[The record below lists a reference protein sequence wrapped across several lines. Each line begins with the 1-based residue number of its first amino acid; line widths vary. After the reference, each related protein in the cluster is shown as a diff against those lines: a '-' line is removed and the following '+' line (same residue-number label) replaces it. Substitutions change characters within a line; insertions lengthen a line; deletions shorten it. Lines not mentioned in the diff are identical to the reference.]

1 MRAPAVSG
9 VAPLEVLFDDQP
21 GEPLPL
27 PEKLADL
34 YRPLAF
40 PVRRP
45 YVISNFVSTI
55 DGVTSL
61 AVPGHAAGGDIS
73 GFNEHDRMVM
83 GILRAVSS
91 AVVVGAGTLRSV
103 PKHVWTS
110 EYVFPAFAEE
120 YRSLRERLNLKAS
133 PLNVIVSAS
142 GRIELSLRVFQDG
155 EVDVLIL
162 TTETG
167 ANQIDQGSLPD
178 RVRVEVCAGEDSIR
192 AADVL
197 EATIASGGEGI
208 VLVEGGPSLMGDF
221 FAARLVDELFLT
233 VAPQIAG
240 RDGPERPGIVSGR
253 TFAPDDPLWGTLVS
267 TRRAG
272 SHLFLRYQFER
283 A

>member
-1 MRAPAVSG
+1 MRAPALTGLES
-9 VAPLEVLFDDQP
+9 LEVLFDDQP
-21 GEPLPL
+21 GELLPL
-27 PEKLADL
+27 PEKLGDL
-34 YRPLAF
+34 YGPLAF

-73 GFNEHDRMVM
+73 GFNEHDRLVM

-103 PKHVWTS
+103 PKHVWIP
-110 EYVFPAFAEE
+110 EYVFSAFAEDFQ
-120 YRSLRERLNLKAS
+120 SLRKRLNLSAS

-142 GRIELSLRVFQDG
+142 GRVDLGLRVFQGG

-162 TTETG
+162 TTAAG
-167 ANQIDQGSLPD
+167 AGGIDQRSLPD
-178 RVRVEVCAGEDSIR
+178 RVRVEVGPGEGSIR

-197 EATIASGGEGI
+197 EATLASGGEGI

-221 FAARLVDELFLT
+221 FADRLVDELFLT

-240 RDGPERPGIVSGR
+240 REGPERPGIASGR
-253 TFAPDDPLWGTLVS
+253 TFAPEDPLWGTLVS

-272 SHLFLRYQFER
+272 SHLFLRYSFER
-283 A
+283 G

>member
-1 MRAPAVSG
+1 MRAQAVIGPA
-9 VAPLEVLFDDQP
+9 ALEVLFDDRP
-21 GEPLPL
+21 GEALPL
-27 PEKLADL
+27 PKTLAEL
-34 YRPLAF
+34 YGPLAF

-45 YVISNFVSTI
+45 YVISNFVSSI

-83 GILRAVSS
+83 GILRAISN

-103 PKHVWTS
+103 PKHVWTP
-110 EYVFPAFAEE
+110 EYVFPSFADD
-120 YRSLRERLNLKAS
+120 YHALRERRNLGVS

-142 GRIELSLRVFQDG
+142 GRVDLSFRVFQDG

-162 TTETG
+162 TTG
-167 ANQIDQGSLPD
+167 AGAKQIDQSSLPA
-178 RVRVEVCAGEDSIR
+178 RVQMEVCPGEDSIL
-192 AADVL
+192 APEVL
-197 EATIASGGEGI
+197 NATVASAGEGI
-208 VLVEGGPSLMGDF
+208 VLVEGGPSLIGDF
-221 FAARLVDELFLT
+221 FAERLLDELFLT

-240 RDGPERPGIVSGR
+240 RDRPERPGIVSGR
-253 TFAPDDPLWGTLVS
+253 TFAPEDPLWGTLAS

-283 A
+283 G